1 MSAILLHIVLLLLLA
16 FPIINAWLSGQPG
29 SHQATA
35 AAWAVGLLMMAGVW
49 AGYML
54 LSTGLLIWRFRVRRP
69 SLPMVLGL
77 HIVSA
82 AGILMALYL
91 YSSLFG

>member
-1 MSAILLHIVLLLLLA
+1 
-16 FPIINAWLSGQPG
+16 
-29 SHQATA
+29 
-35 AAWAVGLLMMAGVW
+35 MMAGVW

-82 AGILMALYL
+82 AGILMALHL